1 MERLDQMIGD
11 TAKTMMIVAAALLT
25 APSALAQDAGEAAQA
40 AAEPVV
46 AETETEIPWYES
58 FNLSMGDQLQPGL
71 DTSDTYNFQLP
82 GSRWGFTL
90 DVEEDADPRF
100 DVEDVS
106 AGAYIDVG
114 NRFRLRGE
122 LRFSAPEDDLLLT
135 RESED
140 ERRPEI
146 KFESALRF

>member
-1 MERLDQMIGD
+1 MIGM
-11 TAKTMMIVAAALLT
+11 TAKTMMVAATALLI
-25 APSALAQDAGEAAQA
+25 APSAFAQETADPAPVV
-40 AAEPVV
+40 AEPVV
-46 AETETEIPWYES
+46 SETETDIPWYEA

-71 DTSDTYNFQLP
+71 NTSDTYNFQLP

-90 DVEEDADPRF
+90 DVDEDADPRF